1 MNCLE
6 SRRLLLAA
14 PRSRNTEHNAHIAAC
29 AECARLVSD
38 LADLDRRIEKAAY
51 IPAAEALSH
60 RVLMRGRP
68 RPPWQYAAAA
78 AFAIACV
85 ALGLMGADLVYA
97 PGYARTAEAVGP
109 THPGVAAIEQVADED
124 VERSYSA
131 TVSDG
136 PAEIEQGLKRLGLV
150 LRKGEA
156 TAHYVGKCHVSG
168 SSQCDRIVLSTA
180 YGHAN
185 VLLMPDYPMPDRM
198 LVSDRRM
205 IALVNPAAR
214 GGYIVVA
221 DTARTARRMER
232 LLTSG

>member
-14 PRSRNTEHNAHIAAC
+14 PRLRNAEQQSHIASC
-29 AECARLVSD
+29 AECARVVAD

-51 IPAAEALSH
+51 SPAAEALSH
-60 RVLMRGRP
+60 RVLMRRRP
-68 RPPWQYAAAA
+68 RPRLQYAAAA
-78 AFAIACV
+78 AFAIACGV
-85 ALGLMGADLVYA
+85 LGLMGAGLVYS
-97 PGYARTAEAVGP
+97 PGDARTAEAVGP

-124 VERSYSA
+124 SERAYSA
-131 TVSDG
+131 AVSDG

-156 TAHYVGKCHVSG
+156 TAHYVGKCHVNG
-168 SSQCDRIVLSTA
+168 SSECDRIGLSTA

-185 VLLMPDYPMPDRM
+185 VLLIPDYPMPARM

-221 DTARTARRMER
+221 DTARTARRMEK
-232 LLTSG
+232 LFTSG